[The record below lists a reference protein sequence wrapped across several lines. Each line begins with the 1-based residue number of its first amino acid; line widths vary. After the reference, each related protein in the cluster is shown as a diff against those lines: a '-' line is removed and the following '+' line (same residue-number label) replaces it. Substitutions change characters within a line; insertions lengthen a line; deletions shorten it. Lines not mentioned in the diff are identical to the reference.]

1 MALKIVSTNFSCPIC
16 GAAPGEKC
24 VLNSGQPRFESHME
38 RKWIAQDHL
47 LRPGVTE
54 PPQGWVEDERI
65 GRIDRIEDSLPFA
78 KTA

>member
-1 MALKIVSTNFSCPIC
+1 
-16 GAAPGEKC
+16 
-24 VLNSGQPRFESHME
+24 ME

-54 PPQGWVEDERI
+54 PPQGWEEES
-65 GRIDRIEDSLPFA
+65 DRIERTDCIKVALPLA

>member
-1 MALKIVSTNFSCPIC
+1 MNFSCSVC
-16 GAAPGEKC
+16 GADPGEKC
-24 VLNSGQPRFESHME
+24 ELNSGQPRYESHME

-54 PPQGWVEDERI
+54 PPLGWTGEDED
-65 GRIDRIEDSLPFA
+65 GIDLTHRFG

>member
-1 MALKIVSTNFSCPIC
+1 
-16 GAAPGEKC
+16 
-24 VLNSGQPRFESHME
+24 ME

-65 GRIDRIEDSLPFA
+65 GRVDRIEDSLPFA